1 MAKNTS
7 TIPTKEISELS
18 LDELVALQ
26 KNIAAA
32 VKKKEE
38 QKARMVVLDPTKTK
52 FQETYLNVTDLVSFD
67 TFDVNKHLS
76 QLVEHI
82 HATIKYAE
90 IVASSGN
97 VSFSIDV
104 ANTTLTNYGYGF
116 DTPYAWN
123 SSNC

>member
-1 MAKNTS
+1 MAK
-7 TIPTKEISELS
+7 KETPLTAEQISVLS
-18 LDELVALQ
+18 LTELVTLQ
-26 KNIAAA
+26 KSIAAA

-38 QKARMVVLDPTKTK
+38 QKARMVVLDATKTR
-52 FQETYLNVTDLVSFD
+52 FQETYLNVTELETFE

-90 IVASSGN
+90 IVASNGN

-104 ANTTLTNYGYGF
+104 ADTTLTNYGYGF
-116 DTPYAWN
+116 DAPYAWN